1 MGGWG
6 AAATA
11 AGGLRLTTQASLR
24 ADAETPSL
32 LDRAL
37 RIFGDVR
44 PGEAGTTLLMLSNLF
59 LLLVG
64 YYILKTV
71 REPLIL
77 ATGGAEM
84 KSYASAGQA
93 LTLMGFIPLYGWLA
107 SRVDRVMLITW
118 VLLFFI
124 ADIEL
129 FNLGLRVNM
138 PNLGF
143 VFFIWVGIFSL
154 ATIAQFWS
162 YANDL
167 YRKEDGERLFA
178 LIGIGATAGSWA
190 GSKVAELLFKGGMAP
205 ADMLHVTALLLFAHL
220 GLYRIVDAREARR
233 DTSAAAAKTTLA
245 GPGGFSL
252 VFASPYLRLVGL
264 LLVLLNIVNTTG
276 EYVISRSVV
285 AAADAAVAQDPSVSK
300 EAFIGSFYGSYFFW
314 VNFGAVLLQA
324 FFAARIARYLG
335 LAGVLLA
342 LPLVSLGAYGLIG
355 AGVGF
360 AVLRWAKTA
369 ENATD
374 YSVMNTGRQMLW
386 LPTTREEKYKAKQT
400 LDTFFVRA
408 GDVVSAGLVFAG
420 TAWLGLGITGF
431 ARANVVLVLAWFAT
445 AYFLLRENRALVE
458 RSAREGA

>member
-1 MGGWG
+1 VTT
-6 AAATA
+6 ADVTA
-11 AGGLRLTTQASLR
+11 AP
-24 ADAETPSL
+24 AEAGL

-37 RIFGDVR
+37 SVFGEVR
-44 PGEAGTTLLMLSNLF
+44 PGEAATALLMLLNLF

-71 REPLIL
+71 REPLVL

-107 SRVDRVMLITW
+107 SRVDRAMLISW

-124 ADIEL
+124 GNVEL
-129 FNLGLRVNM
+129 FNLGLRVQM
-138 PNLGF
+138 PYLGF

-162 YANDL
+162 FANDL
-167 YRKEDGERLFA
+167 YRQGDGERLFP

-190 GSKVAELLFKGGMAP
+190 GSKVAEELFGRGVSP
-205 ADMLHVTALLLFAHL
+205 ADMLHITAVLLLIHL
-220 GLYRIVDAREARR
+220 GLYGVINRREARR
-233 DTSAAAAKTTLA
+233 PGGAAAAAHLA
-245 GPGGFSL
+245 GPGGFAL
-252 VFASPYLRLVGL
+252 VFASRYLKLAAL
-264 LLVLLNIVNTTG
+264 LLILLNIVNTTG
-276 EYVISRSVV
+276 EYIISRSVV
-285 AAADAAVAQDPSVSK
+285 AAANAAVAQNPALSK

-314 VNFGAVLLQA
+314 VNFGAVVLQA
-324 FFAARIARYLG
+324 FVASRLARYLG
-335 LAGVLLA
+335 LSGVLLA

-374 YSVMNTGRQMLW
+374 YSIMNTGRQMLW

-400 LDTFFVRA
+400 LDTFFVRT
-408 GDVVSAGLVFAG
+408 GDVLSAGIVFAG
-420 TAWLGLGITGF
+420 THWLGFGVMGF
-431 ARANVVLVLAWFAT
+431 AWSNVALVGAWILVAV
-445 AYFLLRENRALVE
+445 FLLRENRSLVA
-458 RSAREGA
+458 RSPEAHA